1 MLLGM
6 VTPNTQMQN
15 LCSMSAMV
23 LWISNELK
31 VTQDAVLESWHD
43 REPRHC
49 WMQEYLAVVK
59 DVAHGDNNSVMQWE

>member
-1 MLLGM
+1 
-6 VTPNTQMQN
+6 
-15 LCSMSAMV
+15 MV